1 MAQMETRLLFFSLWA
16 QRRAAEGAGGPSGG
30 SSQRSFL
37 QRRGGDGMPPPL
49 TAIRLFHGHS
59 FDLASSF
66 SQEKRAFFFLAIIL
80 EGSIVEVGKLVLLS
94 CSLPPIFLEEYAD
107 FSRRYAMEWDGKPRT
122 TEQVHFDMKYG
133 PSSTYSTYG
142 RSGHF

>member
-1 MAQMETRLLFFSLWA
+1 MRDAVKREPAGCVGLVSVTWLRWRPVSFFWP

-107 FSRRYAMEWDGKPRT
+107 FSRRYAMEWDG
-122 TEQVHFDMKYG
+122 
-133 PSSTYSTYG
+133 
-142 RSGHF
+142 

>member
-1 MAQMETRLLFFSLWA
+1 MLL
-16 QRRAAEGAGGPSGG
+16 
-30 SSQRSFL
+30 
-37 QRRGGDGMPPPL
+37 
-49 TAIRLFHGHS
+49 
-59 FDLASSF
+59 
-66 SQEKRAFFFLAIIL
+66 FFLAIIL

-94 CSLPPIFLEEYAD
+94 CSLPPIFLEETDFLEEYAD

-142 RSGHF
+142 RSGHFLIDVGGTSNQFSQLSF